1 MSGLTRLLRNNTW
14 AAIVVAAIATIGLGL
29 LADWQAAS
37 LLACVLGCL
46 VMWKSEM
53 DHAPAPEL
61 ALED

>member
-46 VMWKSEM
+46 VMWKSEI
-53 DHAPAPEL
+53 DNPPAPEL
-61 ALED
+61 ATED